1 MQDQTSVDESLAGE
15 ILNRIESLVFEA
27 EKSEKPLEIDPFHRQ
42 LFELFVTA
50 EAAGYLGDDSQPD
63 LTAEGVC
70 RTLSLRWELS
80 DATRD
85 SLERQTK
92 LSTEHLAKM
101 RMLWSI
107 MRMWMEWSYAWQH
120 WPEFHRGE
128 STN

>member
-15 ILNRIESLVFEA
+15 ILNRIENLVFEA

-92 LSTEHLAKM
+92 LSTEHLSRM

>member
-1 MQDQTSVDESLAGE
+1 MQDQTSVDESLADD

-27 EKSEKPLEIDPFHRQ
+27 EKSEKPLEINPFHRQ

-50 EAAGYLGDDSQPD
+50 EAAGYLGEDSQPD

-70 RTLSLRWELS
+70 RILSLRWELS

-85 SLERQTK
+85 SFERQTK

-128 STN
+128 STK